1 MNHQDSMWAT
11 HVKVI
16 AVGLLFTLAL
26 AAWNLWFHDDPTYV
40 VRYLAGDGS
49 GKEVGMYPEAHP
61 VLVLAPLTL
70 SLFISMSI
78 FAGDSL
84 GRIIAEIRRE
94 SNDE

>member
-1 MNHQDSMWAT
+1 MSMQTPLWVT
-11 HVKVI
+11 HIKVI
-16 AVGLLFTLAL
+16 AVGLLFTFAL

-61 VLVLAPLTL
+61 VLVLAPLML
-70 SLFISMSI
+70 SLLISMSI

-94 SNDE
+94 QR

>member
-1 MNHQDSMWAT
+1 MNQQDSMWAT

-61 VLVLAPLTL
+61 VLVLAPLML

-94 SNDE
+94 QR